1 MNKWTVINDATM
13 LTLSNAVPVIPTR
26 TSSGDIASSVGY
38 SEKSITII
46 IESLAFVVAAIK
58 NEKLAVSGNLFR
70 KLERMTLGL
79 VNSQAY
85 SSCTRNV

>member
-1 MNKWTVINDATM
+1 MNKWVVTNNSTM
-13 LTLSNAVPVIPTR
+13 LILFSTAPVIPTR
-26 TSSGDIASSVGY
+26 TSSGDIASSDGY
-38 SEKSITII
+38 SEKSSTII